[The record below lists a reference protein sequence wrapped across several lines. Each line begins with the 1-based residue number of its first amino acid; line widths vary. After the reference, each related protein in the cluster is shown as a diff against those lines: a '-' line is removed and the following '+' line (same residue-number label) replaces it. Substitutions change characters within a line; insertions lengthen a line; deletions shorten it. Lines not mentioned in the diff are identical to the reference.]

1 MIAHCT
7 RKALDQPARGHFY
20 GPETV
25 FHVEVGKDY
34 PVMGLGM
41 FETLLAVLICDETE
55 KPNWLPL
62 GLFDIEVTAMPADWE
77 FALYDGVAASGG
89 DASNRWVARW
99 GYPELVR
106 NELHSDELIE
116 RDPQA
121 LQVFFE
127 EFQKRSLEMR
137 G

>member
-1 MIAHCT
+1 MIAHCIRNT
-7 RKALDQPARGHFY
+7 LGQPARGHFY

-41 FETLLAVLICDETE
+41 FETLLAVLICDETGY
-55 KPNWLPL
+55 PRWDPL
-62 GLFDIEVTAMPADWE
+62 GLFEIKVSTMPAGWE
-77 FALYDGVAASGG
+77 FALYDSLAASGG

-106 NELHSDELIE
+106 NGLHSDELIE
-116 RDPQA
+116 RDPEA
-121 LQVFFE
+121 LKIFFQE
-127 EFQKRSLEMR
+127 LQKRLPDTD